1 MKKVI
6 IGALLV
12 GGVVGSLAFGA
23 APVGA
28 EPEPEE
34 CLQTDHPEIERLR
47 DTYHWLEE
55 AADRANVVLVDSFDE
70 PAVAGTAT
78 HLFARV
84 RILNRYCNDTFLRI
98 YLHEMAHIFH
108 RNNSVYVDPILR
120 AGFRERYCRM
130 LEAEFLADTMA
141 YIFDPRPQS
150 PSYYWRAVVDSS
162 EWLYDFAKRQNRHE
176 SNAEDCTDLSIAV
189 IPSCDDVRDVERI
202 LQEEQGAIEL
212 PTVHCAS
219 VYDPDSPDPD
229 SPDPDDPD
237 PDSPDPDS
245 PDTDGEAETEAGE

>member
-12 GGVVGSLAFGA
+12 LGVVGSLLFVA

-28 EPEPEE
+28 ETEPEE

-47 DTYHWLEE
+47 GTYYWLEE
-55 AADRANVVLVDSFDE
+55 AADRANVVLVDSFDG
-70 PAVAGTAT
+70 PAAGTAT
-78 HLFARV
+78 HLLARV
-84 RILNRYCNDTFLRI
+84 RILKRYCNDTFLRI

-130 LEAEFLADTMA
+130 LEGEFFADTMA

-176 SNAEDCTDLSIAV
+176 SNADDCTDLSIAV

-202 LQEEQGAIEL
+202 LQEEQEDIEL

-229 SPDPDDPD
+229 SEVDGPDPDGPE
-237 PDSPDPDS
+237 P
-245 PDTDGEAETEAGE
+245 GTEAGE